1 MNSNSVLLEK
11 AKSGDKIAEEELIEQ
26 NMGLVINAA
35 KHFLNRGCDFEELT
49 QIGAIGLIKAV
60 KRFDDA
66 YGVCF
71 STYAVPVIIGE
82 IRRFLRDDNII
93 KISRTV
99 KERAIKGRKAEEQ
112 LRRELKREP
121 TINEVSETA
130 GVSPEDLV
138 EAFEAAAVPES
149 IYYEN
154 DDSGQSERLRA
165 PDSENDIINK
175 VLISELLSHLDA
187 RERQII
193 VLRYFKEKTQ
203 AQIAEIIG
211 VSQVQISRI
220 EKNVLKKLR
229 GYAT

>member
-11 AKSGDKIAEEELIEQ
+11 VKSGDKTAEEELVEQ

-35 KHFLNRGCDFEELT
+35 KRFLNRGCDFEELT

-121 TINEVSETA
+121 TINEVSE
-130 GVSPEDLV
+130 VSGISTEDLV

>member
-35 KHFLNRGCDFEELT
+35 KRFLNRGCDFEELT

>member
-11 AKSGDKIAEEELIEQ
+11 AKSGDKTAEEELIEQ

-35 KHFLNRGCDFEELT
+35 KRFLNRGCDFEELT

-165 PDSENDIINK
+165 PDSEHDIINK
-175 VLISELLSHLDA
+175 VLISELLSHLDV

>member
-11 AKSGDKIAEEELIEQ
+11 AKSGDKTAEEELIEQ

-35 KHFLNRGCDFEELT
+35 KRFLNRGCDFEELT

-175 VLISELLSHLDA
+175 VLISELLSHLDV

>member
-11 AKSGDKIAEEELIEQ
+11 VKSGDKTAEEELVEQ

-35 KHFLNRGCDFEELT
+35 KRFLNRGCDFEELT

-99 KERAIKGRKAEEQ
+99 KERAIKGRQAEEQ

>member
-1 MNSNSVLLEK
+1 M
-11 AKSGDKIAEEELIEQ
+11 
-26 NMGLVINAA
+26 
-35 KHFLNRGCDFEELT
+35 
-49 QIGAIGLIKAV
+49 

-112 LRRELKREP
+112 LRRELRREP

-154 DDSGQSERLRA
+154 DDSGRSERLRA

-175 VLISELLSHLDA
+175 VLISELLSHLDT

-229 GYAT
+229 RYAT

>member
-11 AKSGDKIAEEELIEQ
+11 VKSGDKTAEEELVEQ

-35 KHFLNRGCDFEELT
+35 KRFLNRGCDFEELT

>member
-11 AKSGDKIAEEELIEQ
+11 VKSGDKTAEEELVEQ

-35 KHFLNRGCDFEELT
+35 KRFLNRGCDFEELT

-229 GYAT
+229 G